1 MIALL
6 MSLVFLSAAPQVEE
20 ITFTV
25 SSVKRSDLPDDFPFQ
40 VLDVGFAVLKLKMEN
55 LSSEAWTFRPEEVEV
70 FEGGGKKLDRAV
82 PTDIAPKLMKFYRG
96 SQRGIYGEGYSGG
109 RPTTQE
115 WEQVPTVEPGRRS
128 GTVSAG
134 VGGRFRAALEHHQVQ
149 EVELSPGETAEGFF
163 YLKSKKTGGKLSGSS
178 LRFQNQVSIE
188 IP

>member
-1 MIALL
+1 MKVLL
-6 MSLVFLSAAPQVEE
+6 ISLLLLSASPQIEE
-20 ITFTV
+20 ISFAV
-25 SSVKRSDLPDDFPFQ
+25 SSVKRSELPDDFPFQ
-40 VLDVGFAVLKLKMEN
+40 VLNEGFAILNLKMEN
-55 LSSEAWTFRPEEVEV
+55 GSSEAWTFRPEEMEV
-70 FEGGGKKLDRAV
+70 FESKGQKLDRAV

>member
-1 MIALL
+1 MNILL
-6 MSLVFLSAAPQVEE
+6 MSLVLLSPAPQVEE

-40 VLDVGFAVLKLKMEN
+40 VLNEGFAILKLKMEN
-55 LSSEAWTFRPEEVEV
+55 RSSEAWTFRPEEVEI
-70 FEGGGKKLDRAV
+70 FEGKGKKLDRAV
-82 PTDIAPKLMKFYRG
+82 PTDIAPKLMKYYRG

-115 WEQVPTVEPGRRS
+115 WEQTPTVEPGRSS
-128 GTVSAG
+128 GTVSAD
-134 VGGRFRAALEHHQVQ
+134 VGGSLRAVLEHYQVQ
-149 EVELSPGETAEGFF
+149 GVNLAPGETAEGFL
-163 YLKSKKTGGKLSGSS
+163 YLKSKKSGGKLSGSS

>member
-1 MIALL
+1 MNILL
-6 MSLVFLSAAPQVEE
+6 ISLVLLSAPPQVEE

-40 VLDVGFAVLKLKMEN
+40 TLDVGFAVLKLKMEN
-55 LSSEAWTFRPEEVEV
+55 LSSQAWTFRPEEVEV

-115 WEQVPTVEPGRRS
+115 WERVPTVEPGRS
-128 GTVSAG
+128 PGTVSAG
-134 VGGRFRAALEHHQVQ
+134 VGGSLRAVLEHYEVQ
-149 EVELSPGETAEGFF
+149 EVELAPGETAEGF
-163 YLKSKKTGGKLSGSS
+163 S
-178 LRFQNQVSIE
+178 LLE
-188 IP
+188 E

>member
-1 MIALL
+1 MKALL
-6 MSLVFLSAAPQVEE
+6 ISLVLLSAPPQIEE
-20 ITFTV
+20 IAFTV
-25 SSVKRSDLPDDFPFQ
+25 SSVKRSDLPDDFPYPT
-40 VLDVGFAVLKLKMEN
+40 LDLGFAVLKLQMEN
-55 LSSEAWTFRPEEVEV
+55 RSSEAWTFRPEEVEV

-134 VGGRFRAALEHHQVQ
+134 VGGRLRAALEHYQVQ
-149 EVELSPGETAEGFF
+149 KVELSPGETAEGFF

>member
-6 MSLVFLSAAPQVEE
+6 MSLVFLSATPQVEE